1 METIT
6 ERLKR
11 DHDERSRDRHD
22 RVTRTVSIVSAII
35 AGCALLLTSYQI
47 WTIRDN
53 AQRQM
58 RAYVFAKLTTHK
70 YPPQNSDR
78 LGIGFEIKNSGLTW
92 ARNLVIRKAKI
103 PRVFNVEYDPWT
115 RAQWDAAGLPMV
127 LGPSQPLELQLIE
140 IWLRDLPDIV
150 DGKTGFDFAVWVT
163 YQDTFTEHRHQT
175 QLVERFAA
183 DKDGGT
189 TCGNQYD
196 SSGL

>member
-127 LGPSQPLELQLIE
+127 LWTKSAPRVCNSSKFGSVIYPILSMGKRVLIS
-140 IWLRDLPDIV
+140 PF
-150 DGKTGFDFAVWVT
+150 G
-163 YQDTFTEHRHQT
+163 
-175 QLVERFAA
+175 
-183 DKDGGT
+183 
-189 TCGNQYD
+189 
-196 SSGL
+196 

>member
-11 DHDERSRDRHD
+11 GHDERSRDRHD
-22 RVTRTVSIVSAII
+22 RITRTVSVVSAII

-58 RAYVFAKLTTHK
+58 RAYVFAKLTTHR

-92 ARNLVIRKAKI
+92 ARNL
-103 PRVFNVEYDPWT
+103 
-115 RAQWDAAGLPMV
+115 
-127 LGPSQPLELQLIE
+127 
-140 IWLRDLPDIV
+140 
-150 DGKTGFDFAVWVT
+150 
-163 YQDTFTEHRHQT
+163 
-175 QLVERFAA
+175 
-183 DKDGGT
+183 
-189 TCGNQYD
+189 
-196 SSGL
+196 